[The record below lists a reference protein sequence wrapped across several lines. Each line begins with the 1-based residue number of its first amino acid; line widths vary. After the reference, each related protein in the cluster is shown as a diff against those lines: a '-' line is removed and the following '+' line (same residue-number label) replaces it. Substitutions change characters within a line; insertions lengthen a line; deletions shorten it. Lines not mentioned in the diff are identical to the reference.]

1 MSPAK
6 PSAFLLGHPAP
17 DAVVLAGG
25 ERPLEALGSD
35 GALGADGLGS
45 PDLVKRRA
53 GGANGEKQLGFLPC
67 APRLMNPIQLPP
79 PDDPRLWRQ

>member
-6 PSAFLLGHPAP
+6 PLAFFLGHPAP
-17 DAVVLAGG
+17 DAVVLVRC

-35 GALGADGLGS
+35 GAMGADGLGS

-53 GGANGEKQLGFLPC
+53 GGANGEEQIGFLPC
-67 APRLMNPIQLPP
+67 ALRLMNPIQLPP
-79 PDDPRLWRQ
+79 PDDAHLWRQ